1 MSKTW
6 RRVGRSDDGDKQRS
20 DWERSVRRCPVSQ
33 SRKTASDERVQKG
46 PASSADD
53 DQQNEI
59 TLGWRTDGWPA
70 GKAGKLT
77 KPTYPGSLAKANEG
91 EEQDRFRRT

>member
-1 MSKTW
+1 MTTGIS
-6 RRVGRSDDGDKQRS
+6 REVIGNEVYEGAQ
-20 DWERSVRRCPVSQ
+20 SVSHG
-33 SRKTASDERVQKG
+33 KTASDERVQKG

>member
-1 MSKTW
+1 MPSQSVTE
-6 RRVGRSDDGDKQRS
+6 KQRA
-20 DWERSVRRCPVSQ
+20 
-33 SRKTASDERVQKG
+33 TNAQKG